1 MLNQERKNAIM
12 DILKTHG
19 TVSVAMLTEVLGAS
33 ESTIRR
39 DITELA
45 KTGLVNKIHGGAMLK
60 NQNFIALEDS
70 VQKKSGENMSEKKE
84 IARFAAA
91 QINNDDFVYLD
102 AGTTTLLMA
111 DYIDKN
117 CAASFVTNGIIH
129 AKKLVQMG
137 LQVYVLGGQLKSTTE
152 AVIGV
157 VAAKNIRSY
166 NFTKAFI
173 GANGVSI
180 ERGYTTPDAEEA
192 FVKATAFDRS
202 FVTYILADHSKFGV
216 VSSVTFAPI
225 DRGCIITDFLPDE
238 TYRRHMVIKTV
249 K

>member
-19 TVSVAMLTEVLGAS
+19 TVSVTMLTEVLGAS

-102 AGTTTLLMA
+102 AGTTTLLMS

-238 TYRRHMVIKTV
+238 TYRRHTVIKTV

>member
-129 AKKLVQMG
+129 AKKLVQRG

-152 AVIGV
+152 AVIGLSL
-157 VAAKNIRSY
+157 IH
-166 NFTKAFI
+166 I
-173 GANGVSI
+173 
-180 ERGYTTPDAEEA
+180 
-192 FVKATAFDRS
+192 
-202 FVTYILADHSKFGV
+202 
-216 VSSVTFAPI
+216 
-225 DRGCIITDFLPDE
+225 
-238 TYRRHMVIKTV
+238 
-249 K
+249 

>member
-129 AKKLVQMG
+129 AKKLVQRG

-202 FVTYILADHSKFGV
+202 FVT
-216 VSSVTFAPI
+216 
-225 DRGCIITDFLPDE
+225 
-238 TYRRHMVIKTV
+238 
-249 K
+249 

>member
-129 AKKLVQMG
+129 AKKLVQRG

-180 ERGYTTPDAEEA
+180 ERGYTTPE
-192 FVKATAFDRS
+192 
-202 FVTYILADHSKFGV
+202 V
-216 VSSVTFAPI
+216 VS
-225 DRGCIITDFLPDE
+225 
-238 TYRRHMVIKTV
+238 
-249 K
+249 

>member
-1 MLNQERKNAIM
+1 
-12 DILKTHG
+12 
-19 TVSVAMLTEVLGAS
+19 
-33 ESTIRR
+33 
-39 DITELA
+39 
-45 KTGLVNKIHGGAMLK
+45 
-60 NQNFIALEDS
+60 
-70 VQKKSGENMSEKKE
+70 MSEKKE

-166 NFTKAFI
+166 NFTKEMCI
-173 GANGVSI
+173 RDSHN
-180 ERGYTTPDAEEA
+180 
-192 FVKATAFDRS
+192 
-202 FVTYILADHSKFGV
+202 ILQCFN
-216 VSSVTFAPI
+216 
-225 DRGCIITDFLPDE
+225 
-238 TYRRHMVIKTV
+238 
-249 K
+249 

>member
-129 AKKLVQMG
+129 AKKLVQRG

-238 TYRRHMVIKTV
+238 TYSRHTVIKTV